1 MNVFYVVQ
9 AELFKAFRKKRIY
22 IFAAMLWLIVPV
34 IMLATAYFTNQNLST
49 DFVNDTVGSDDAVLE
64 VIKSMASAEM
74 ISRVTLVLSTHFASF
89 LTLVIAALAALLVGE
104 ERSQKMWKTT
114 LIAQPHRVSV
124 MLGKVITAMLILLFL
139 FAGALAVNVLLAAI
153 GTAFLPSDL
162 SGNWLEVIKFYGIQW
177 AYCLPIVLFSFLM
190 MRLIRNNV
198 LAVIGVLFLPTIV
211 QSLYGIYTLLTNI
224 GPIQNR
230 IVGTLEMLKL
240 RRLVDSIPQYFLT
253 TNFTFPSKQVI
264 FSMPPSEFTEGI
276 QEITNG
282 PFASMFQLELSQSA
296 WVMAAYALIFGALL
310 FFEFSRRDIQ

>member
-1 MNVFYVVQ
+1 MNLFYVIQ
-9 AELFKAFRKKRIY
+9 AELFKSFRKKRTY
-22 IFAAMLWLIVPV
+22 IFAAMLWFIVPI

-49 DFVNDTVGSDDAVLE
+49 EFINETVGSDDAVLG
-64 VIKSMASAEM
+64 VVKSMASADM

-89 LTLVIAALAALLVGE
+89 LTLVIAALAALLIGE

-114 LIAQPHRVSV
+114 LIAQPHRFSV
-124 MLGKVITAMLILLFL
+124 MLGKVITAMIILLFL
-139 FAGALAVNVLLAAI
+139 FVGALAVNLLLSGIA
-153 GTAFLPSDL
+153 TLFLPSTL
-162 SGNWLEVIKFYGIQW
+162 AGNWAEIGKFYTIQW
-177 AYCLPIVLFSFLM
+177 LYCLPIVLFSFLM

-198 LAVIGVLFLPTIV
+198 LAVIAVLFLPTIA

-230 IVGTLEMLKL
+230 IVGTLEVLKL

-264 FSMPPSEFTEGI
+264 LSMPPSEFVDGI
-276 QEITNG
+276 QEMINS

-296 WVMAAYALIFGALL
+296 WVMGGYTLIFGALL
-310 FFEFSRRDIQ
+310 FLEFSRRDIQ

>member
-1 MNVFYVVQ
+1 MNILYVIQ
-9 AELFKAFRKKRIY
+9 AELFKSFRKKRVY
-22 IFAAMLWLIVPV
+22 IFAAMLWLIVPI
-34 IMLATAYFTNQNLST
+34 IMIATAYFTNQNLST
-49 DFVNDTVGSDDAVLE
+49 DFVNESVGSDDAVLE
-64 VIKSMASAEM
+64 VVKTIGSPEM

-114 LIAQPHRVSV
+114 LIAQPHRFSV
-124 MLGKVITAMLILLFL
+124 MLGKIITAMLILLFL
-139 FAGALAVNVLLAAI
+139 FAGAIAVNLLLGAI
-153 GTAFLPSDL
+153 GTTILPSSMGGD
-162 SGNWLEVIKFYGIQW
+162 WAEVIKFYAIQW
-177 AYCLPIVLFSFLM
+177 AFCLPIVLFSFLM

-198 LAVIGVLFLPTIV
+198 LAVIAVLFLPTIV
-211 QSLYGIYTLLTNI
+211 QSLYGIYTLLTNV

-230 IVGTLEMLKL
+230 IVGALEVLKL

-264 FSMPPSEFTEGI
+264 LSMPSNEFTEGI
-276 QEITNG
+276 QEMTNG

-296 WVMAAYALIFGALL
+296 WVMAAYAAIFATLL

>member
-1 MNVFYVVQ
+1 MNIFYVVQ
-9 AELFKAFRKKRIY
+9 AELFKSFRKKRVY
-22 IFAAMLWLIVPV
+22 IFAAMLWFIVPI
-34 IMLATAYFTNQNLST
+34 IMLATAYFTNQNLGT
-49 DFVNDTVGSDDAVLE
+49 EFVNETVGSDDAIPEIVK
-64 VIKSMASAEM
+64 VIASPEM
-74 ISRVTLVLSTHFASF
+74 MSRVTLVLSTHFASF

-124 MLGKVITAMLILLFL
+124 MLGKIITAMLILLFL
-139 FAGALAVNVLLAAI
+139 FAGAIIVNVLLGAI
-153 GTAFLPSDL
+153 GTTVLPSTLAGD
-162 SGNWLEVIKFYGIQW
+162 WLEVIKFYTIQW

-198 LAVIGVLFLPTIV
+198 LAVIAVLFLPSII

-230 IVGTLEMLKL
+230 IVGALEVLKL

-253 TNFTFPSKQVI
+253 TNFSFPSKQVI
-264 FSMPPSEFTEGI
+264 LSMPPNEFTEGI
-276 QEITNG
+276 QELTNS
-282 PFASMFQLELSQSA
+282 PFASMFQLELAQSA
-296 WVMAAYALIFGALL
+296 WVMAGYAVFFGLLL